1 MKNHEYK
8 PMNIYKLTW
17 IERKKFGISVQIFHT
32 KKNER
37 ERERKKLASN
47 NPIKDDFI
55 KKSGKRSG
63 I

>member
-37 ERERKKLASN
+37 EGERERNLRATILSRM
-47 NPIKDDFI
+47 IL
-55 KKSGKRSG
+55 
-63 I
+63 